1 MCVGTIVDVGRLN
14 SQRDEEGIAQFITEY
29 EQFKFPYSISYPKL
43 LKYEDEDGV
52 GNQMIKI
59 ID

>member
-1 MCVGTIVDVGRLN
+1 MDVGRLN

-29 EQFKFPYSISYPKL
+29 EQFKFPYSISYPKQL
-43 LKYEDEDGV
+43 EYDEDEDGV
-52 GNQMIKI
+52 GNEMIRI